1 MKCVDCDI
9 PLSAEVTRQREDGRE
24 ALVCDVCRKAH
35 LSHVQDDDDDF
46 MDEASAN
53 TQLSQP
59 NVVSEG
65 PQCKLLGCNE
75 QAQVESG
82 EYKEFCSKGHYKMFS
97 MMTSTPVSPM
107 AAASQRSP
115 MATTGGCRNQSVL
128 YVIHVIYGA
137 RRHAAIINSIITIL
151 FHT

>member
-1 MKCVDCDI
+1 M
-9 PLSAEVTRQREDGRE
+9 
-24 ALVCDVCRKAH
+24 CDVCRAAL
-35 LSHVQDDDDDF
+35 LSGVQDDSDDDF

-53 TQLSQP
+53 TQLSP
-59 NVVSEG
+59 DVVSEG
-65 PQCKLLGCNE
+65 PLCKLPGCKK
-75 QAQVESG
+75 QVESG

-97 MMTSTPVSPM
+97 MLTPSPVSPM

-128 YVIHVIYGA
+128 YVTHVIYGA
-137 RRHAAIINSIITIL
+137 RRHAAIVYSTINIL